1 MSNYSENRISALTE
15 IENLAIIR
23 DGVESEKMLSTENIG
38 NAICID
44 PAPPI
49 FEKTMES
56 PLHDPKE
63 VILKK
68 LYGSA
73 IVMAQKKGL
82 IPTYS
87 PEATAVLA
95 DKSVSMTKV
104 AIQVATDQIDSEQV
118 AEYVADKAVTVA
130 TTIAQR
136 VLTPE
141 KIGMG
146 LNRCIDYISVY
157 CPPAQMLKAYVPGV
171 SSFISEKANKLVVEA
186 MPKVRQTIKQVVKKT
201 VDKVK
206 EGAKALANA
215 AFNFVKSLVTA

>member
-1 MSNYSENRISALTE
+1 MSNYSENKFSTLSE

-38 NAICID
+38 NTIYID

-49 FEKTMES
+49 FKETMES

-63 VILKK
+63 IILKK

-73 IVMAQKKGL
+73 IIMAQKKGL
-82 IPTYS
+82 IPAYS

-104 AIQVATDQIDSEQV
+104 AIQVATEQIDSEQV

-130 TTIAQR
+130 TTVVQR

-141 KIGMG
+141 NIGMG
-146 LNRCIDYISVY
+146 LNRCIDYISAY